1 MGVPERIRSRRQ
13 SLRLEPKEVAAALH
27 LSEGAYR
34 EIETV
39 EDELCDSLEFS
50 TAVELARVLNTKL
63 LNLMGEE
70 FDYGQG
76 GRISFEEVRELIIE
90 KLEMSELHQD
100 ELSWDIDK
108 FLDEPEVA
116 FQYPIFF
123 LKLLASEVGFDWRA
137 VVANYEAA

>member
-1 MGVPERIRSRRQ
+1 MGVAERIKSRRQ
-13 SLRLEPKEVAAALH
+13 SLRLELKAVAEALH

-34 EIETV
+34 DVENE
-39 EDELCDSLEFS
+39 EDELCDALEFS

-63 LNLMGEE
+63 LSLIGED
-70 FDYGQG
+70 FDYRQG
-76 GRISFEEVRELIIE
+76 GRISFEEVRELIVE
-90 KLEMSELHQD
+90 KMESSEIHPD

-108 FLDEPEVA
+108 FLEEPKVA
-116 FQYPIFF
+116 FEYPIFF